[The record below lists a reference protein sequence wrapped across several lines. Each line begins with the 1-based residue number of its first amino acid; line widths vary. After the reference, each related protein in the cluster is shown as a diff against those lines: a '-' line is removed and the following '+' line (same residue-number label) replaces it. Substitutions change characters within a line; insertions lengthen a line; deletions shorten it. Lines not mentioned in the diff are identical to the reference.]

1 MLEIIKLRFL
11 FILLFIVF
19 EFVTLT
25 AQNNSHLFG
34 TVTDS
39 TGRALAYAN
48 ITIPSINKGTAS
60 DQNGKY
66 QITVPAGNYEVTI
79 SLVGYF
85 SKALK
90 IELLPSQRKE
100 VNISL
105 KVDVKNLK
113 EVSVVHALERN
124 QDISR
129 IAIKE
134 FELLPNPGGS
144 LESLIKTL
152 PGVSSANE
160 LSAQYSVRGGNFD
173 ENLIYVNDIEITR
186 PFLIRSGQQEGL
198 SFINPDMVG
207 SIKFSAGGFESKYGD
222 KMSSVL
228 DVTYRTPQKAA
239 GSVSLSLLGGSV
251 SAEGVSKNEKLA
263 LITGFR
269 YKTTKL
275 LLGSLDSDGEYE
287 PNFTD
292 WQTLL
297 NYKISNKF
305 NLSFLGN
312 YARNSYTFIPQT
324 RSTSFGTYAQIYNLK
339 VYYDGREDDQYNSL
353 MGSLALNYQF
363 TPDLRMK
370 FAFTAYSTYEQEK
383 FDISGQYLINELDAY
398 AGSDTYG
405 DSILNLGVGG
415 MFNHARNYLQV
426 DILSALYGG
435 NWAINNH
442 SLSWSVKY
450 QHERFQDR
458 LREWDYVDS
467 AGFSSPYSENKI
479 VLNNFA
485 SSEND
490 ISIHRIS
497 GYFQDAMRWN
507 STGASYTLNTG
518 LRFHA
523 WSLTNEVFLS
533 PRLRFSIHP
542 DWERDILFYA
552 ATGLY
557 FQPPFFKE
565 MRDFGGKLNK
575 DIKSQQSYHF
585 LLGTDLMIS
594 LWDRPFKYTFET
606 YYKYLDRLIPY
617 KVDNVRIK
625 YTAQNNAKGYA
636 TGLDMKLYG
645 EFVQG
650 VESWVSLSL
659 LSTRE
664 DLKNDYYINNEG
676 ERIEPGYYHRPTDQ
690 LFHINVFFQ
699 DYLPFNPTLKASLNL
714 VYGSSFYVAPPRS
727 SRFDTTY
734 PLGAYRR
741 VDLGL
746 SKTIKIPFIKS
757 FWIGV
762 EVFNLF
768 DITNKA
774 SFMWIQTVSNQENIP
789 NMFAV
794 PNYLT
799 SRRLNVK
806 MSLKF

>member
-1 MLEIIKLRFL
+1 
-11 FILLFIVF
+11 LLFIGLKF
-19 EFVTLT
+19 TTLT
-25 AQNNSHLFG
+25 AQNNSYLFG
-34 TVTDS
+34 SVTDS
-39 TGRALAYAN
+39 SGKALPFAN
-48 ITIPSINKGTAS
+48 ITIPSINKGTVS
-60 DQNGKY
+60 DENGKY
-66 QITVPAGNYEVTI
+66 QIALTAGNYEVKV

-85 SKALK
+85 PKTLK
-90 IELLPSQRKE
+90 LQLLPSQRKE
-100 VNISL
+100 LNISL
-105 KVDVKNLK
+105 KVDVKNLN

-144 LESLIKTL
+144 MESLIKTL
-152 PGVSSANE
+152 PGVSSTNE

-198 SFINPDMVG
+198 SFINPDMVE
-207 SIKFSAGGFESKYGD
+207 SIKFSAGGFEAKYGD

-239 GSVSLSLLGGSV
+239 GSVTLSLLGGSV
-251 SAEGVSKNEKLA
+251 SAEGVSKNGKLA

-275 LLGSLDSDGEYE
+275 LLGSLDSEGEYE

-292 WQTLL
+292 WQMML
-297 NYKISNKF
+297 NYRLNKKF
-305 NLSFLGN
+305 NVSFLGN
-312 YARNSYTFIPQT
+312 YARNSYSFIPQT
-324 RSTSFGTYAQIYNLK
+324 RSTTFGTFAQIYNLK

-353 MGSLALNYQF
+353 MGSLLANYNV
-363 TPDLRMK
+363 TSNLRMK
-370 FAFTAYSTYEQEK
+370 LAFTAYSTYEQEK

-398 AGSDTYG
+398 SGSATYG

-426 DILSALYGG
+426 DILSANYAG
-435 NWAINNH
+435 NWILNNH
-442 SLSWSVKY
+442 SVSWSVKY
-450 QHERFQDR
+450 QQERFQDR
-458 LREWDYVDS
+458 LREWDYIDS
-467 AGFSSPYSENKI
+467 AGYSSPYAENAI

-497 GYFQDAMRWN
+497 GYLQDAIRW
-507 STGASYTLNTG
+507 SSPGANYTLNAG
-518 LRFHA
+518 LRFHT
-523 WSLTNEVFLS
+523 WSLTDELFLS

-542 DWERDILFYA
+542 EWKKDVLFYA

-565 MRDFGGKLNK
+565 MRNFNGQLNK

-585 LLGTDLMIS
+585 LLGTDFLVS
-594 LWDRPFKYTFET
+594 LWNRPFKYTIET
-606 YYKYLDRLIPY
+606 YYKYLDNLIPY

-625 YTAQNNAKGYA
+625 YTAKNNAKGYA
-636 TGLDMKLYG
+636 TGMDMKLYG

-659 LSTRE
+659 LSTKE
-664 DLKNDYYINNEG
+664 DLKDDYYINSVG

-699 DYLPFNPTLKASLNL
+699 DYLPNNPTFKASLNL

-727 SRFDTTY
+727 SRFDATY
-734 PLGAYRR
+734 SLGAYRR

-746 SKTIKIPFIKS
+746 SKTIKIPKIKS

-774 SFMWIQTVSNQENIP
+774 SFMWIQTVSNQENVP
-789 NMFAV
+789 NLFAV

-806 MSLKF
+806 MSMKF